1 MSLPTPTR
9 QLPSVASAGT
19 CSTCHS
25 HPNPRGGGQFMPCL
39 HYSAYCP
46 FSVTCLGII
55 CQAWPNYPGE
65 PLAGLGEGQER
76 WRSCSSAGS
85 VGQLSGAPPEQ
96 RSSGQGPSAAP
107 CPEHVP
113 GWGLHL
119 DSPLIPMCPC
129 PAWLY
134 FLTMERRRGV
144 SILSSSHML
153 GHHCLLHCP
162 EE

>member
-1 MSLPTPTR
+1 MCKGPVQEAEGSWRGKQGHPQGHHVSHTEDMCLF
-9 QLPSVASAGT
+9 PSGSG
-19 CSTCHS
+19 S
-25 HPNPRGGGQFMPCL
+25 F
-39 HYSAYCP
+39 
-46 FSVTCLGII
+46 GII

-65 PLAGLGEGQER
+65 PLAGLGEGQEK

-144 SILSSSHML
+144 SILTSSHVYSARAFV
-153 GHHCLLHCP
+153 P
-162 EE
+162 